1 RIIAPMGWESNFV
14 PERLDSK
21 LKSWGRAL
29 CRWYLSKFPLRDGKS
44 YFYEKLHS
52 HLMPGERLLTVTLDQ
67 GFRMRLDLEDAE
79 QRKVYFFGHYHER
92 YEAALVARLL
102 DPGEVFWDVGAN
114 VGYFSLVAAAAVG
127 EPGEV
132 VAFEPGAAALERLTE
147 NVSLNPYK
155 HIRIFNL
162 AVAEAEGEATLYRAD
177 GIADSSASLFSAA
190 AGAAAGEICRT
201 VALDGWLKQ
210 EGLRP
215 PDFLKLDVEGAEL
228 AALQG
233 AAGLLTASRP
243 LLLVEMEEKNLVA
256 AGASKAAIQS
266 FLQDFGYRA
275 AFLRK
280 GRWHPIDD
288 VNLTRGRNL
297 FWFNPAIPRHRE
309 KASRVLNIS

>member
-1 RIIAPMGWESNFV
+1 MSNA
-14 PERLDSK
+14 
-21 LKSWGRAL
+21 LKSLSRAL
-29 CRWYLSKFPLRDGKS
+29 FRWYLSKFPLRDGKVFL
-44 YFYEKLHS
+44 YDHLHPR
-52 HLMPGERLLTVTLDQ
+52 LMPGERLLTVTLDK

-92 YEAALVARLL
+92 YEAALVGRLL

-114 VGYFSLVAAAAVG
+114 VGYFSLVAATAVG
-127 EPGEV
+127 ETGEV
-132 VAFEPGAAALERLTE
+132 LAFEPGAASLERLTE

-155 HIRIFNL
+155 NIRIFNL
-162 AVAEAEGEATLYRAD
+162 AVADADGEATLYRAD
-177 GIADSSASLFSAA
+177 GIADSSASLFRAA
-190 AGAAAGEICRT
+190 AAAAAGEVCRT

-210 EGLRP
+210 EGLRS

-266 FLQDFGYRA
+266 FLRDFGYRA

-309 KASRVLNIS
+309 KASRVLNIV

>member
-1 RIIAPMGWESNFV
+1 MSNN
-14 PERLDSK
+14 
-21 LKSWGRAL
+21 AL
-29 CRWYLSKFPLRDGKS
+29 TSASRTLFRWYLSKFPLRDGKT
-44 YFYEKLHS
+44 YFYEKLHP
-52 HLMPGERLLTVTLDQ
+52 HLMPGERLLTVTLDK
-67 GFRMRLDLEDAE
+67 GFKMKLDLEDAE

-102 DPGEVFWDVGAN
+102 DPGAVFWDVGAN
-114 VGYFSLVAAAAVG
+114 VGYFSLLAAAAAG
-127 EPGEV
+127 ETGEV

-155 HIRIFNL
+155 NIRIFNL
-162 AVAEAEGEATLYRAD
+162 AVAGAEGEATLYRAD

-190 AGAAAGEICRT
+190 AGAAAGETCRT
-201 VALDGWLKQ
+201 VSLDGWLKQ
-210 EGLRP
+210 EGLRS

-233 AAGLLTASRP
+233 AAGILADSQP

-256 AGASKAAIQS
+256 AGASKAAIQA
-266 FLQDFGYRA
+266 FLQNFGYRA

-280 GRWHPIDD
+280 GRWHLIDD

-297 FWFNPAIPRHRE
+297 FWFNLAIPKHRE
-309 KASRVLNIS
+309 KASRVLNIN

>member
-1 RIIAPMGWESNFV
+1 MRAIF
-14 PERLDSK
+14 
-21 LKSWGRAL
+21 KSASRAL
-29 CRWYLSKFPLRDGKS
+29 FRWYLSKFPLRDGKA
-44 YFYEKLHS
+44 YFYDKLHPY
-52 HLMPGERLLTVTLDQ
+52 LMPDERLLTVTLDK

-92 YEAALVARLL
+92 YEAALVASLL

-127 EPGEV
+127 ETGEV
-132 VAFEPGAAALERLTE
+132 VAFEPGAAALERLME
-147 NVSLNPYK
+147 NVSLNPFNN
-155 HIRIFNL
+155 IRIFNL
-162 AVAEAEGEATLYRAD
+162 AVSDAAGEATLYRAD
-177 GIADSSASLFSAA
+177 GIADSSASLFAAA
-190 AGAAAGEICRT
+190 AGAAGGEVCRT
-201 VALDGWLKQ
+201 VTLDGWLKQ
-210 EGLRP
+210 EGLRS

-233 AAGLLTASRP
+233 ALDILTESRP

-266 FLQDFGYRA
+266 FLRPLGYQA

-297 FWFNPAIPRHRE
+297 FWFNPSIPKHRE
-309 KASRVLNIS
+309 KVGRVLDLGTLNQKGAGERG

>member
-1 RIIAPMGWESNFV
+1 MNPGDIIDMSNIFT
-14 PERLDSK
+14 SA
-21 LKSWGRAL
+21 SRAL
-29 CRWYLSKFPLRDGKS
+29 FRWYLSKFPLRDGKA
-44 YFYEKLHS
+44 YFYDKLHP
-52 HLMPGERLLTVTLDQ
+52 HLMPGERLLTVTLDK

-114 VGYFSLVAAAAVG
+114 VGYFALVAAAAVG
-127 EPGEV
+127 ENGEV
-132 VAFEPGAAALERLTE
+132 LAFEPGAASLERLTE
-147 NVSLNPYK
+147 NVSLNPDQK
-155 HIRIFNL
+155 IRIYNL
-162 AVAEAEGEATLYRAD
+162 AVADADGEATLYRAD

-190 AGAAAGEICRT
+190 AGASGGETCRT

-233 AAGLLTASRP
+233 AAGILAESSP
-243 LLLVEMEEKNLVA
+243 LLLVEMEEKNLAA

-280 GRWHPIDD
+280 GHWHLIDD

-297 FWFNPAIPRHRE
+297 FWFNPAISKHRG
-309 KASRVLNIS
+309 KASRVLIIS

>member
-1 RIIAPMGWESNFV
+1 MSNN
-14 PERLDSK
+14 L
-21 LKSWGRAL
+21 LKSTSRGL
-29 CRWYLSKFPLRDGKS
+29 FRWYLSKFPLRDGKVFL
-44 YFYEKLHS
+44 YDHLHQS
-52 HLMPGERLLTVTLDQ
+52 LMPGERLLTVTLDK
-67 GFRMRLDLEDAE
+67 GFRMRLDLGDAE

-102 DPGEVFWDVGAN
+102 DPGEAFWDVGAN
-114 VGYFSLVAAAAVG
+114 VGYFSMVAAAAVG
-127 EPGEV
+127 ETGEV
-132 VAFEPGAAALERLTE
+132 LAIEPGTAALERLTE

-155 HIRIFNL
+155 NIRIFNL
-162 AVAEAEGEATLYRAD
+162 AVADAEGEATLYRAD
-177 GIADSSASLFSAA
+177 GIADSSASLFAAA
-190 AGAAAGEICRT
+190 AGAAGGEVCRT

-210 EGLRP
+210 EGLRS

-233 AAGLLTASRP
+233 AAGILTASRP
-243 LLLVEMEEKNLVA
+243 LLLVEMEEKNLAA
-256 AGASKAAIQS
+256 AGASKAAIQA

-297 FWFNPAIPRHRE
+297 FWFNPEIPKHRE
-309 KASRVLNIS
+309 KAGRVLNIS

>member
-1 RIIAPMGWESNFV
+1 MSGQESPF
-14 PERLDSK
+14 
-21 LKSWGRAL
+21 KSTTRAL
-29 CRWYLSKFPLRDGKS
+29 FRWYLSKFPLRDGKA
-44 YFYEKLHS
+44 YFYEHLHQS
-52 HLMPGERLLTVTLDQ
+52 LMPPERLITVTLDK
-67 GFRMRLDLEDAE
+67 GFRMQLDLEDAE

-114 VGYFSLVAAAAVG
+114 VGSFALVAAAAVG
-127 EPGEV
+127 ENGEV
-132 VAFEPGAAALERLTE
+132 LAFEPGAASLERLTE
-147 NVSLNPYK
+147 NVSLNPDQK
-155 HIRIFNL
+155 IRIYNL
-162 AVAEAEGEATLYRAD
+162 AVADADGEATLYRAD

-190 AGAAAGEICRT
+190 AGASGGETCRT

-233 AAGLLTASRP
+233 AAGILAESSP
-243 LLLVEMEEKNLVA
+243 LLLVEMEEKNLAA

-275 AFLRK
+275 AHLRK
-280 GRWHPIDD
+280 GRWLPIDD
-288 VNLTRGRNL
+288 VNSTRGRNI
-297 FWFNPAIPRHRE
+297 FWFDPAVSEHR
-309 KASRVLNIS
+309 KKVGRMVNIAGIA

>member
-1 RIIAPMGWESNFV
+1 MSNIFT
-14 PERLDSK
+14 SA
-21 LKSWGRAL
+21 SRAL
-29 CRWYLSKFPLRDGKS
+29 FRWYLSKFPLRDGKV
-44 YFYEKLHS
+44 YFYEKLHPR
-52 HLMPGERLLTVTLDQ
+52 LMPEERLVTVTLDK
-67 GFRMRLDLEDAE
+67 GFRMKLDLEDAE

-127 EPGEV
+127 ETGEV
-132 VAFEPGAAALERLTE
+132 LAFEPGAASLERLTE

-155 HIRIFNL
+155 TIRIFNL
-162 AVAEAEGEATLYRAD
+162 AVADADGEATLYRAD

-190 AGAAAGEICRT
+190 AGAAGGEVCRT

-233 AAGLLTASRP
+233 AAGILRESSP
-243 LLLVEMEEKNLVA
+243 LLLVEMEEKNLAA

-266 FLQDFGYRA
+266 FLHDFGYRA

-280 GRWHPIDD
+280 GRWRPIDD

-297 FWFNPAIPRHRE
+297 FWFNPELPHHRL
-309 KASRVLNIS
+309 KAGRVLNIS

>member
-1 RIIAPMGWESNFV
+1 
-14 PERLDSK
+14 
-21 LKSWGRAL
+21 
-29 CRWYLSKFPLRDGKS
+29 
-44 YFYEKLHS
+44 
-52 HLMPGERLLTVTLDQ
+52 
-67 GFRMRLDLEDAE
+67 MRLDLEDAE

-127 EPGEV
+127 ATGEV

-155 HIRIFNL
+155 NIRIFNL
-162 AVAEAEGEATLYRAD
+162 AVADADGEATLYRAD

-190 AGAAAGEICRT
+190 AGAAGGETCRT
-201 VALDGWLKQ
+201 VALDGLLQQ

-233 AAGLLTASRP
+233 AAGLLTAPAPYCWWKWKRRTWWPPAPPRRPSR
-243 LLLVEMEEKNLVA
+243 
-256 AGASKAAIQS
+256 S

-297 FWFNPAIPRHRE
+297 FWFNPAIPQHRE